1 MVRGVQT
8 ADAPPGLR
16 RETPLLWTPWLAVS
30 AAALLVELPFLFH
43 GSPSGHDVDFHL
55 YSWLDVLAQWKQGI
69 FYPRW
74 AAMAHFGS
82 GEPRFIFYPPLS
94 WTLGATI
101 AAILPWKFA
110 EAVYIWMALVAAG
123 SCMFLLARRWFDRRD
138 AIFAAAL
145 YTANPYHLVIV
156 YWRSAFAELLASCL
170 VPLLLLAVLKVG
182 ERGWRA
188 VAPLSLVLAAAWL
201 TNAPAAVMIHYS
213 LALLLLFQAVEV
225 RSLRPLFVGAAAVAL
240 GACLAA
246 VYLWPAIYEQKWIEI
261 ARAVSA
267 GARPQDNYLLI
278 HTRDAAH
285 DAFNRLISWVALFE
299 IAAVLTAAW
308 AARAWRQ
315 SSPALWR
322 ALAGWAVACCL
333 VMFSESAVLWK
344 FLPKMQF
351 MQFPWRWLLCLSM
364 VFTLFVTAG
373 LRRWWMRVAVCAV
386 AVLVIVGAWNRIRP
400 PWWDRADDLREMQ
413 DNMDDRIGYQGTDE
427 YTPAG
432 VDTSTVDQEGAAAA
446 DKSENRIAPPDVSS
460 SVPGAKVHVDRW
472 NAESK
477 ILAAESPEAGQLKL
491 RLFPYPAWRVEVNGR
506 VVDTDS
512 DDDTDQMLVPIDAGM
527 NRVQVDFTRTWDR
540 TAGGWISGV
549 SSFLLLAWF
558 VKERR
563 KSPHEESS
571 EQSRVS

>member
-1 MVRGVQT
+1 MDT
-8 ADAPPGLR
+8 APPGLR
-16 RETPLLWTPWLAVS
+16 RETPLLWTPWLAVC

-69 FYPRW
+69 LYPRW
-74 AAMAHFGS
+74 AAMAHFGN

-110 EAVYIWMALVAAG
+110 EAVYIWIALVAAG
-123 SCMFLLARRWFDRRD
+123 SCMFVLARRWFDRRD
-138 AIFAAAL
+138 AIFAAVL

-156 YWRSAFAELLASCL
+156 YWRSACAELLASCL
-170 VPLLLLAVLKVG
+170 VPLLLLAVLEVG

-188 VAPLSLVLAAAWL
+188 VSPLCLVLAAAWL

-213 LALLLLFQAVEV
+213 LALLLLLQAVEM
-225 RSLRPLFVGAAAVAL
+225 RSLRPLFVGAAAVTL
-240 GACLAA
+240 GGCIAG
-246 VYLWPAIYEQKWIEI
+246 VYLFPAIYEQKWIEI
-261 ARAVSA
+261 ARAISP
-267 GARPQDNYLLI
+267 GARPLDNFLFI
-278 HTRDAAH
+278 HTNDHAH
-285 DAFNRLISWVALFE
+285 DAFNRLISWVGLFE
-299 IAAVLTAAW
+299 IAAVLSAAW
-308 AARAWRQ
+308 AAKNWRETR
-315 SSPALWR
+315 PALWR
-322 ALAGWAVACCL
+322 ALAGWAIACGF
-333 VMFSESAVLWK
+333 VMFSVSAVLWRL
-344 FLPKMQF
+344 LPKMQF
-351 MQFPWRWLLCLSM
+351 MQFPWRWLLCFSM
-364 VFTLFVTAG
+364 IFVLFVTAG
-373 LRRWWMRVAVCAV
+373 LRRWWMRIAVFAV
-386 AVLVIVGAWNRIRP
+386 AILVIAGAWNRIQP

-432 VDTSTVDQEGAAAA
+432 VNTSSVDREGAAAA
-446 DKSENRIAPPDVSS
+446 EKSENRIAPPDVMS
-460 SVPGAKVHVDRW
+460 GASGTQIRVDRW
-472 NAESK
+472 IAESK
-477 ILAAESPEAGQLKL
+477 IVTAQATSPDQLKL

-512 DDDTDQMLVPIDAGM
+512 DDHTDQMLVPIDAGV

-558 VKERR
+558 LKERR
-563 KSPHEESS
+563 KRPHEENSKQTRAS
-571 EQSRVS
+571 